1 MKQFLEV
8 GKLNNTHGIKGELK
22 MTLWCD
28 STDYLKQFK
37 VLYFDDEGK
46 NSVEVLSVRAQKNF
60 AIIKLGGIDSMEKAE
75 KLKGKVLYGN
85 RDDAEI
91 DEDANYI
98 ADLIG
103 CYIVDIDTEE
113 EYGKVVDVLNYG
125 SCDIYDTESWG
136 KHTLIPATPD
146 IVKEINTE
154 YKVIRIKKMKGL
166 FDED

>member
-1 MKQFLEV
+1 M
-8 GKLNNTHGIKGELK
+8 I
-22 MTLWCD
+22 
-28 STDYLKQFK
+28 
-37 VLYFDDEGK
+37 
-46 NSVEVLSVRAQKNF
+46 
-60 AIIKLGGIDSMEKAE
+60 
-75 KLKGKVLYGN
+75 KGKVLYCDRN
-85 RDDAEI
+85 DAKI
-91 DEDANYI
+91 DENANYI

-154 YKVIRIKKMKGL
+154 YQVIKIKAMKGL
-166 FDED
+166 FDEN